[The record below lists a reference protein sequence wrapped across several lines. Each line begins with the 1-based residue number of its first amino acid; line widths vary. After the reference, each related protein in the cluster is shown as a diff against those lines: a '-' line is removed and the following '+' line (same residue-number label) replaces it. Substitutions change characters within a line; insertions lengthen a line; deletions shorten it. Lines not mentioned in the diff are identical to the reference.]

1 VSMIPARH
9 LDIAVIG
16 DEELVSGL
24 RLAGV
29 SRYHMIKGDH
39 NAREDV
45 RRVLSELI
53 DDPNVGTVLILE
65 DYIQYAEDLVVQV
78 RKGKRMVP
86 IIIEVP
92 SKFGTKYRDIREY
105 YKAFVREYIGFDIE
119 I

>member
-1 VSMIPARH
+1 
-9 LDIAVIG
+9 
-16 DEELVSGL
+16 
-24 RLAGV
+24 
-29 SRYHMIKGDH
+29 
-39 NAREDV
+39 
-45 RRVLSELI
+45 LI

-105 YKAFVREYIGFDIE
+105 YKAFVRESIGFDIE